1 MDNEVVFGIV
11 LLCTFVVVFWIIYCV
26 SRYCKAAHTANAHL
40 VSSLFYI
47 NFTIF
52 YLDTLTNLFPKIHNT
67 FHLFH

>member
-40 VSSLFYI
+40 VSILYKFH
-47 NFTIF
+47 NFSI
-52 YLDTLTNLFPKIHNT
+52 LTL
-67 FHLFH
+67 